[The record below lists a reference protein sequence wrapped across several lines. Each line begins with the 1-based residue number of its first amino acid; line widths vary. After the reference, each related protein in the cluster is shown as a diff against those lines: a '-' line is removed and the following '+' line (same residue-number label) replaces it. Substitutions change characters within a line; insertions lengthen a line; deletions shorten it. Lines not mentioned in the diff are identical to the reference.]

1 MSLCQHCSAPL
12 PTNTDKCIYCGA
24 RNDVDLHARL
34 DYDVVRQ
41 QSERLC
47 PHCEKPL
54 QTIDLHLDGAFLIER
69 CEDCFG
75 LFFDPGQIEILLESS
90 VSHVFEINL
99 EHLDNI
105 NKDRFQGN
113 KPVKYVKCPVCH
125 VLMNRNA
132 YGYRSGV
139 IIDRCRNHGVW
150 LDSGEI
156 THLMEWK
163 KAGGQLLQ
171 DKHAAS
177 ENRKAESNHRAMSSQ
192 TNNVL
197 DYRVDADEL
206 DIFNAVAAVIT
217 KLF

>member
-12 PTNTDKCIYCGA
+12 PANTNKCIYCGV
-24 RNDVDLHARL
+24 RNDVDLHARRS
-34 DYDVVRQ
+34 YDIVQQ

-75 LFFDPGQIEILLESS
+75 LFFDPGQVETLLESS

-125 VLMNRNA
+125 ILMNRNA

-171 DKHAAS
+171 SKHAAT
-177 ENRKAESNHRAMSSQ
+177 EKRKTKSSGRPMSSQ
-192 TNNVL
+192 TNKAF
-197 DYRVDADEL
+197 DYSVDAADL
-206 DIFNAVAAVIT
+206 NIFEAVVSVIT
-217 KLF
+217 RLF